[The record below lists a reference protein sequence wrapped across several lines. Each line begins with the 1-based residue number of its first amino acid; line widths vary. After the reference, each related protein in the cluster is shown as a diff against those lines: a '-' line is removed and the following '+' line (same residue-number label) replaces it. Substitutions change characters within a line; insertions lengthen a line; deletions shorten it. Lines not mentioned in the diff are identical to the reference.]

1 VSKEIKIEDAPELKD
16 ALSDKDSDSFP
27 FESIDIKILSTA
39 GRALCC
45 DVFIKISDTKMTRV
59 FSVETG
65 LDFLRLKQYVDKG
78 VKEVFVRKEDLTS
91 FTAYLKHSPEQVFQ
105 NADASKEEKVNA
117 LLDLADQTVV
127 DFFTKMPIPD
137 VSVEKTKAIIKRMLH
152 SLAKDPNLLGKLMRM
167 VQHHEFILSHSI
179 SVSIIAMLIARGAQ
193 NANEKTLE
201 LCGIGGFLHDI
212 GKTQISQSIVA
223 KYSDMTP
230 EQWKEMRHHPLL
242 GVKML
247 EECKNVS
254 DEVKL
259 IILQHHEQPGGSGY
273 PSGLRGPKLFY
284 PSKIVAIADTF
295 AAMVSPQANRRIYT
309 PEQALYEM
317 GQEPGKYDKDLL
329 AVTAQMFKIKT

>member
-1 VSKEIKIEDAPELKD
+1 MSKEIKIEDAPELKE
-16 ALSDKDSDSFP
+16 ALSGQEGGEFP
-27 FESIDIKILSTA
+27 FVAIDIKNLSTA
-39 GRALCC
+39 GRNLSC

-65 LDFLRLKQYVDKG
+65 LDFLRLKQYIEKG
-78 VKEVFVRKEDLTS
+78 VKEIFVRMDDYHA
-91 FTAYLKHSPEQVFQ
+91 FTHYLHNPPDHVFHSES
-105 NADASKEEKVNA
+105 ASKDERVNA

-127 DFFTKMPIPD
+127 DFFTKVPLAD
-137 VSVEKTKAIIKRMLH
+137 VSVEKTKAIIKRMLS
-152 SLAKDPNLLGKLMRM
+152 SLAKDPNLLGQLMRM
-167 VQHHEFILSHSI
+167 VQHHEFILGHSI
-179 SVSIIAMLIARGAQ
+179 SVSIIAMLIARGAK

-201 LCGIGGFLHDI
+201 LCGLGGFLHDI
-212 GKTQISQSIVA
+212 GKTQISSDIVA

-247 EECKNVS
+247 EQCQNVS

-295 AAMVSPQANRRIYT
+295 AAMISPQANRRTYT
-309 PEQALYEM
+309 PEQAIQEM

-329 AVTAQMFKIKT
+329 AVTAQMFRIKT